1 MTQPTEAES
10 QRVDK
15 LGNFQGNNRQAA
27 IADVTGTADGTYSAN
42 EVTLINDQTTAI
54 NAILAV
60 MRLKGDIAD

>member
-15 LGNFQGNNRQAA
+15 LGNYQGNNRQAA
-27 IADVTGTADGTYSAN
+27 IADVSLSGNYLSDYAAT
-42 EVTLINDQTTAI
+42 ETAI

-60 MRLKGDIAD
+60 MRLRGEIAD